1 MATTSQGGLPHIL
14 LSKGRVEALTDGIF
28 AIVMTLL
35 VLELKVPD
43 LPHTAGQGE
52 ILAKMKELR
61 PFFFSFAITFVLS
74 GSFWFF
80 HHVLFHFVRQVTR
93 PLVWLNIVF
102 LMFVSLLPFST
113 NFMGHFMRQSIA
125 VMFYFGNQ
133 FILALLL
140 KAQWIYAE
148 RQGLMNPE
156 ANSVWK
162 RHFAARTTALILGYG
177 TGLAIAFRDPEFS
190 FQVMGIIMAGVLV
203 LMRIRQ
209 RREIRL
215 EQEGLTAMDAKGA
228 KENRTK

>member
-1 MATTSQGGLPHIL
+1 MAIMVQGRLPHIL

-52 ILAKMKELR
+52 IVAKLRELR

-93 PLVWLNIVF
+93 PLVWLNIAF

-113 NFMGHFMRQSIA
+113 NFMGHFIRQPIP

-133 FILALLL
+133 FVLALLL

-148 RQGLMNPE
+148 RQGLINPE
-156 ANSVWK
+156 ANAVWRK
-162 RHFAARTTALILGYG
+162 HFAARTNALIFGYG
-177 TGLAIAFRDPEFS
+177 AGLVVGRFDPEFS
-190 FQVMGIIMAGVLV
+190 FQVMGIIMAGVLI

-209 RREIRL
+209 RREMRL
-215 EQEGLTAMDAKGA
+215 EQEALTATDAKGA
-228 KENRTK
+228 KEKQN

>member
-1 MATTSQGGLPHIL
+1 MATVVRSKLPHIL
-14 LSKGRVEALTDGIF
+14 LTKGRVEALTDGIF

-43 LPHTAGQGE
+43 LPHTAGQDE

-93 PLVWLNIVF
+93 PLVWLNIAF

-113 NFMGHFMRQSIA
+113 NFMGHFIRQPIA

-133 FILALLL
+133 FVLAVLL

-162 RHFAARTTALILGYG
+162 KHFAARTTALILGYG
-177 TGLAIAFRDPEFS
+177 AGFVIAFRDPEFS
-190 FQVMGIIMAGVLV
+190 FQVMGIIMGGVLV

-209 RREIRL
+209 RREMRL
-215 EQEGLTAMDAKGA
+215 EQETLTATEAKGA
-228 KENRTK
+228 KEDRN

>member
-1 MATTSQGGLPHIL
+1 MAITTTGKLPHIL
-14 LSKGRVEALTDGIF
+14 LTKGRVEALTDGIF

-43 LPHTAGQGE
+43 LPHTAGRDE

-80 HHVLFHFVRQVTR
+80 HHVLFHFIRQVTR
-93 PLVWLNIVF
+93 PLVWLNIAF

-113 NFMGHFMRQSIA
+113 NFMGHFIRQPIA

-133 FILALLL
+133 FVLALLL

-162 RHFAARTTALILGYG
+162 KHFAARTNALILGYG
-177 TGLAIAFRDPEFS
+177 AGWAIAFHDPEFS

-209 RREIRL
+209 RREMRL
-215 EQEGLTAMDAKGA
+215 EQEALTATDAKGA
-228 KENRTK
+228 KEKQD